1 MKVFLDTNVV
11 IDFYAQRNDFFHAA
25 AVIIDLAVKGK
36 IEIVVS
42 GTTFVNAFY
51 LLKDYYDEEELYT
64 AMSNLADKCEISTID
79 SDTIKEALAA
89 RYTDFEDAVQWLSAR
104 KNNVDVVVTRDRH
117 FRAFSGNIMSP
128 ASFLDLYFNNISM

>member
-11 IDFYAQRNDFFHAA
+11 IDFYARRSDFFHAA

-104 KNNVDVVVTRDRH
+104 KNNVDVVVTRDR
-117 FRAFSGNIMSP
+117 NIMSP